1 MGSRAGR
8 RRHRLVSELRETRV
22 DVEGGTLLVAESGD
36 GPPLVM
42 LHGWA
47 LDRRMFGPQVEC
59 LSGVF
64 RVITFDR
71 RGFGRSD
78 APPDLRLEL
87 DDIDRVL
94 DALELDTMHLLGMS
108 QGGRIAIRYAVT
120 RGDRLR
126 SLLLQ
131 GAVID
136 GFRAAE
142 EEAER
147 VPVAEYAALVRA
159 GRLDDV
165 RERWQ
170 RHPMMALGPQADGA
184 RELVKEIVAGYE
196 GRDLVAHESSGYH
209 FDIDVLA
216 ALQQLDVPTLV
227 LTGRDETLARR
238 RHAQELCRRIPVA
251 TEALIDGGHL
261 CNLVAPDAYNRAV
274 REFCEAT
281 EAARR
286 DQEAALRI
294 E

>member
-1 MGSRAGR
+1 MI
-8 RRHRLVSELRETRV
+8 ETREIPV
-22 DVEGGTLLVAESGD
+22 DVEGGTLLVTESGD

-47 LDRRMFGPQVEC
+47 LDHRMFRPQIES
-59 LSGVF
+59 LSSAF

-71 RGFGRSD
+71 RGFGRSG

-94 DALELDTMHLLGMS
+94 DALALGTVHLLGMS

-147 VPVAEYAALVRA
+147 VPVAEYAALARA
-159 GRLDDV
+159 GRLDEV

-170 RHPMMALGPQADGA
+170 RHPMMALGAQDEGV
-184 RELVKEIVAGYE
+184 RQLIHEIVADYE
-196 GRDLVAHESSGYH
+196 GRDLVDHEAAGYH
-209 FDIDVLA
+209 FDVDVLA
-216 ALQQLDVPTLV
+216 ALQRLDVPTLI
-227 LTGRDETLARR
+227 LTGRAETLARR

-251 TEALIDGGHL
+251 SEALIDGGHL
-261 CNLVAPDAYNRAV
+261 CNLVAPETYNRAV
-274 REFCEAT
+274 KEFCEAT

-286 DQEAALRI
+286 GQEAALRI

>member
-1 MGSRAGR
+1 M
-8 RRHRLVSELRETRV
+8 SEIRETRI
-22 DVEGGTLLVAESGD
+22 DVEGGTLLVTECGD

-47 LDRRMFGPQVEC
+47 LDHRMFMPQIES
-59 LSGVF
+59 LSSAF
-64 RVITFDR
+64 RVVTFDR

-78 APPDLRLEL
+78 APPNLRLEL

-94 DALELDTMHLLGMS
+94 DALGLDTAHLLGMS

-147 VPVAEYAALVRA
+147 VPVAEYAALASA
-159 GRLDDV
+159 GRLDEV
-165 RERWQ
+165 RDRWQ
-170 RHPMMALGPQADGA
+170 RHPMMALGPHAEAA
-184 RELVKEIVAGYE
+184 RNLVTEIVADYA
-196 GRDLVAHESSGYH
+196 GRDLVGHEAAGYQ
-209 FDIDVLA
+209 FDVDVLA
-216 ALQQLDVPTLV
+216 ALQGLETPTLV

-261 CNLVAPDAYNRAV
+261 CNLVAPESYNRAV
-274 REFCEAT
+274 KEFCEAT

-286 DQEAALRI
+286 GQDAALRI

>member
-1 MGSRAGR
+1 M
-8 RRHRLVSELRETRV
+8 SETRETRV
-22 DVEGGTLLVAESGD
+22 DVEGGTLLVAECGD

-47 LDRRMFGPQVEC
+47 LDHRMFGPQLES
-59 LSGVF
+59 LSSAF
-64 RVITFDR
+64 HVIAFDR

-94 DALELDTMHLLGMS
+94 DALGLDTAHLLGMS
-108 QGGRIAIRYAVT
+108 QGGRIAIRYGVT
-120 RGDRLR
+120 RRERLR

-142 EEAER
+142 EAAER
-147 VPVAEYAALVRA
+147 VPVAEYAALA
-159 GRLDDV
+159 STGHIDDV
-165 RERWQ
+165 RDRWQ
-170 RHPMMALGPQADGA
+170 RHPMMALGPQAEAA
-184 RELVKEIVAGYE
+184 RKLVTAIVADYE
-196 GRDLVAHESSGYH
+196 GRDLVGHDAANYG
-209 FDIDVLA
+209 FDMDVLA
-216 ALQQLDVPTLV
+216 ALQGLDVPTLV

-251 TEALIDGGHL
+251 TETLIDGGHL
-261 CNLVAPDAYNRAV
+261 CNLIAPEAYNRTV
-274 REFCEAT
+274 MEFCEAT

-286 DQEAALRI
+286 GQDAALRI

>member
-1 MGSRAGR
+1 M
-8 RRHRLVSELRETRV
+8 SEVRETRV
-22 DVEGGTLLVAESGD
+22 NVDGGMLFVADCGD

-47 LDRRMFGPQVEC
+47 LDHRMFRPQIET
-59 LSGVF
+59 LSNTF

-94 DALELDTMHLLGMS
+94 DALELDTAHLLGMS

-126 SLLLQ
+126 SLILQ

-136 GFRAAE
+136 GFRAVE

-147 VPVAEYAALVRA
+147 VPVAEYAALASA

-170 RHPMMALGPQADGA
+170 RHPMMTLGSQEEAA
-184 RELVKEIVAGYE
+184 QRLVAEIVADYE
-196 GRDLVAHESSGYH
+196 GRDLVGHEAANYA
-209 FDIDVLA
+209 FDVNVLD
-216 ALQQLDVPTLV
+216 ALQRLDVPTLV
-227 LTGRDETLARR
+227 VTGRDETLARR

-251 TEALIDGGHL
+251 TETLIDGGHL
-261 CNLVAPDAYNRAV
+261 CNLVAPEAYNRAV
-274 REFCEAT
+274 LDFCVAT
-281 EAARR
+281 EAVRR
-286 DQEAALRI
+286 GQEAALRI